1 VPYALFDGD
10 RQIGSGFPTEAD
22 VWKQALDCRLI
33 SDVPVADEAG
43 GQVLPAHYH
52 VKEIREAGCSPDPAS
67 KLPEEF
73 SDAVALSL

>member
-1 VPYALFDGD
+1 
-10 RQIGSGFPTEAD
+10 
-22 VWKQALDCRLI
+22 
-33 SDVPVADEAG
+33 
-43 GQVLPAHYH
+43 